1 MADVQEIAATLSS
14 EGVLSCFGVTGS
26 GASWTLVTALESC
39 GVPYHAVGHEAAA
52 AIMAGAFARQSGS
65 LGCSVSIKGP
75 GLANMIAGMLS
86 NRYEQLPVLS
96 VSEAY
101 DPSQP
106 SSRMHKR
113 LDHRGITTPV
123 VKKYS
128 AGMDTRTITGLAQC
142 ARAEIPGP
150 VHLDLVPAGNLAN
163 TATECSST
171 INAGQHRAWDDIQRH
186 VNAAKR
192 PMLIVGGL
200 ALRSSWAARLRT
212 IQVPIFTTVAAKGV
226 IDERHPAAAGV
237 FTGDGKS
244 MAPEAV
250 IASESDLVIGLGLRN
265 LEVLTPRPFSIPLV
279 GLDVAGDAS
288 LMDGFDPFAYLPAAT
303 PEQVNSVLQAI
314 ISKGWGSD
322 LVADSVLRVRRLL
335 AKDRWLPGVVLD
347 ALQTL
352 ASDETILVV
361 DTGAFCTVAEH
372 VWQAATPTSFV
383 ASANGR
389 YMGTSLPMAIGASF
403 AKPKTEVLCVVG
415 DGGIRPFWA
424 EIKIAVAERQ
434 PICFLLMSD
443 GRYGS
448 IVAAGQA
455 VDLTPSAVN
464 IPKASWFEAAAAIG
478 CHAYRV
484 NSLDAL
490 ADAFNGWRA
499 SDGPCFIEIPFPPE
513 AYAAMTADVR

>member
-1 MADVQEIAATLSS
+1 MPDVQEIAAALFT
-14 EGVLSCFGVTGS
+14 EGVQSCFGVTGS
-26 GASWTLVTALESC
+26 GMSWRLVTALEEC
-39 GVPYHAVGHEAAA
+39 GVRYHAVAHEAAA

-75 GLANMIAGMLS
+75 GLANMIGGMLS

-101 DPSQP
+101 DPAQP

-113 LDHRGITTPV
+113 LDHRSLTAAV

-128 AGMDTRTITGLAQC
+128 AGMDARTITGLAQC
-142 ARAEIPGP
+142 ARTEIPGP
-150 VHLDLVPAGNLAN
+150 VHLDLVPADSEADITAN
-163 TATECSST
+163 CSPGLEP
-171 INAGQHRAWDDIQRH
+171 GQDRAWDDIQRR

-200 ALRSSWAARLRT
+200 AQRSSWAVRLRT
-212 IQVPIFTTVAAKGV
+212 LQVPVFTTVAAKGV
-226 IDERHPAAAGV
+226 IDERHPAAAGI

-244 MAPEAV
+244 MAPEVV
-250 IASESDLVIGLGLRN
+250 IASEADLVIGLGLRN
-265 LEVLTPRPFSIPLV
+265 LEVLTPRPFSVPLV
-279 GLDVAGDAS
+279 GLDIAGDSS
-288 LMDGFDPFAYLPAAT
+288 LMGGFDPIAYLPAAT
-303 PEQVNSVLQAI
+303 PEQIDAVLQTI
-314 ISKGWGSD
+314 TPRRWGSD
-322 LVADSVLRVRRLL
+322 LIAASMARVRRSL
-335 AKDRWLPGVVLD
+335 AKDPWLPGTVLA
-347 ALQTL
+347 ALRTM
-352 ASDETILVV
+352 ANDETTLVV

-372 VWQAATPTSFV
+372 VWQAATPANFV

-389 YMGTSLPMAIGASF
+389 YMGTSLPMAIGASL
-403 AKPKTEVLCVVG
+403 ARPQTEILCVTG

-424 EIKIAVAERQ
+424 EIKIAVAERL

-448 IVAAGQA
+448 IVAAAQA
-455 VDLTPSAVN
+455 ADLIPSAVN
-464 IPKASWFEAAAAIG
+464 IPNASWFEAAAAIG
-478 CHAYRV
+478 CPAYCV

-490 ADAFNGWRA
+490 ADTFNAWRA
-499 SDGPCFIEIPFPPE
+499 CDGPCFIEIPFPPE